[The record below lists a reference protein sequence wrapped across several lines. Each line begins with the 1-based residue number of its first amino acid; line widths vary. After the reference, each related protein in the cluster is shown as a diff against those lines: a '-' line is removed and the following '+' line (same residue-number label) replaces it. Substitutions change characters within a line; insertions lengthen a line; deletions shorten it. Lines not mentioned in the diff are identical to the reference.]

1 MGFALPFFKI
11 LNLLTVLISESKW
24 KYIFSRL
31 VFNHLIFKLF
41 ICISYLRRFKLN
53 FESNLNK
60 E

>member
-1 MGFALPFFKI
+1 MGFTLLFFKI
-11 LNLLTVLISESKW
+11 LNLLTVLISKSKW

-31 VFNHLIFKLF
+31 VFSYLIFKLF
-41 ICISYLRRFKLN
+41 ICISYLRGFKLN